1 MRKNQLLYILFA
13 LSLLSILGFSY
24 VSELSERSPIT
35 SCHEWGF
42 FSSKSEKYYTHPEK
56 IVVKPWVGPHHVY
69 GLFMIPNGY
78 RNDFFFTVT
87 IDKTEVNC
95 GVFNDAAT
103 KLTESINVKPGY
115 YLIKGFLN
123 TRVGLQ
129 LIIQGK
135 GDQLKQPQNWKV
147 GYINKE

>member
-1 MRKNQLLYILFA
+1 VRKNQLLYILFA

-24 VSELSERSPIT
+24 VSEFSERSPIT

-56 IVVKPWVGPHHVY
+56 IVIKPWDGPHHVY

-78 RNDFFFTVT
+78 RNDFLFTVT

-95 GVFNDAAT
+95 GIFNSGDT
-103 KLTESINVKPGY
+103 KLAESINAKPGY
-115 YLIKGFLN
+115 YMIKGFLN
-123 TRVGLQ
+123 TRIALK

-135 GDQLKQPQNWKV
+135 GDQLNQLQNWKV

>member
-24 VSELSERSPIT
+24 VSELSERSPIA
-35 SCHEWGF
+35 SCRQWGF
-42 FSSKSEKYYTHPEK
+42 YSSKGEKYYTHPEK
-56 IVVKPWVGPHHVY
+56 IVVKPWVGPHNVY
-69 GLFMIPNGY
+69 GIFMIPSGY

-87 IDKTEVNC
+87 IDKTEVHC
-95 GVFNDAAT
+95 GVMDEAAT
-103 KLTESINVKPGY
+103 KFAGGVNAKPGY
-115 YLIKGFLN
+115 SVMKGLLN
-123 TRVGLQ
+123 TRVALQ

-135 GDQLKQPQNWKV
+135 ADQLKQPQNWRV

>member
-1 MRKNQLLYILFA
+1 VRKNQLLYILFA

-24 VSELSERSPIT
+24 VSEFSERSPIT
-35 SCHEWGF
+35 SCREWGF

-56 IVVKPWVGPHHVY
+56 IVVKPWLGPHHVY
-69 GLFMIPNGY
+69 GLFLIPDGY
-78 RNDFFFTVT
+78 RNDLLFTVT
-87 IDKTEVNC
+87 IDKTKVNC
-95 GVFNDAAT
+95 GVFYYASR
-103 KLTESINVKPGY
+103 KLSESINAKPGY

-123 TRVGLQ
+123 TRVALE

-147 GYINKE
+147 GYVNKE

>member
-24 VSELSERSPIT
+24 LSEFSERSPIT
-35 SCHEWGF
+35 SCREWGF

-56 IVVKPWVGPHHVY
+56 IVVKPWDGQHHVY
-69 GLFMIPNGY
+69 GLFMIPDGY
-78 RNDFFFTVT
+78 RNDFFFTLT

-95 GVFNDAAT
+95 GVFKSAGM
-103 KLTESINVKPGY
+103 KFTESINVKPGY

-123 TRVGLQ
+123 TRIALQ

-147 GYINKE
+147 GYVNKE